1 MMIKVLSNLNNI
13 LYIDT
18 FNIWDTD
25 GNGLIDALEL
35 FSGLILFS
43 DAKFEEKIRC
53 NFFLSIISFNIYI
66 ENISL

>member
-1 MMIKVLSNLNNI
+1 MRVLAYLTIKEILNKF
-13 LYIDT
+13 LLDT

-35 FSGLILFS
+35 FSGLIIFS

-53 NFFLSIISFNIYI
+53 TK
-66 ENISL
+66 